1 MSGASR
7 RAGQKVFNWTR
18 LSALVPEEARAEFT
32 AFKAKYE
39 SCKARCVL
47 WHRIS
52 TIKFELV

>member
-39 SCKARCVL
+39 SCKARYVRTVAPNV
-47 WHRIS
+47 H
-52 TIKFELV
+52 